1 LRSSLRHAG
10 EPYPFDDALAL
21 REIDGVVALRGGAEM
36 FDRELGVDGEV
47 GFELAPRLIEALR
60 STMALWTSIA
70 QRTASTTLR
79 NSMMLPSPR
88 PRWMAMI
95 GSR

>member
-10 EPYPFDDALAL
+10 EPHPFDDA
-21 REIDGVVALRGGAEM
+21 
-36 FDRELGVDGEV
+36 
-47 GFELAPRLIEALR
+47 LAPRLIEALR

-79 NSMMLPSPR
+79 NSMTLPSPR